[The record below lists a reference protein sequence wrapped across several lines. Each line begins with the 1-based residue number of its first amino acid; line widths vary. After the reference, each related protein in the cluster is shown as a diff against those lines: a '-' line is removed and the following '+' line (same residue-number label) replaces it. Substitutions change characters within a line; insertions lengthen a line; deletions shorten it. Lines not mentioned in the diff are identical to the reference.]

1 MKIGK
6 ISESVLK
13 RSVLKYI
20 DKNNDDVVKGAE
32 TGSDCAFLSWNRPE
46 LGVSSQTFSLPA
58 SEGAKYAMYAAL
70 NNLVAAGMQAV
81 AITVAVTLPVSTQES
96 ELQEIMKL
104 LQKVCKEYDVQIV
117 GGHTEVTPAVNTPV
131 ITITAF
137 GTLIDKAAENIDR
150 KKVKPGQSIVMTK
163 WMGLEGTA
171 ILAKEKEEQL
181 LTRYPAVLVREA
193 QGFDKY
199 LPILPEAATA
209 LKSGVCAMHD
219 VRNGG
224 VFGALFELS
233 KSTGVGLSVDLKQ
246 IPVKQE
252 TIEICEFFDIN
263 PYELLSGGCLLLVT
277 EDGEA
282 LVEALE
288 RENIPAA
295 VIGRMM
301 PGNDKVIING
311 EETRFLE
318 PAKPDE
324 IYKINF
330 DPDA

>member
-6 ISESVLK
+6 ISENVLK
-13 RSVLKYI
+13 RSVIKYI
-20 DKNNDDVVKGAE
+20 DKNSDDVIKGAE
-32 TGSDCAFLSWNRPE
+32 IGSDCAFLSWDSQS
-46 LGVSSQTFSLPA
+46 LAVSSQTFSLPVL
-58 SEGAKYAMYAAL
+58 EGTKYALYAAL
-70 NNLVAAGMQAV
+70 NNLAASGMQAV
-81 AITVAVTLPVSTQES
+81 AITVAVTLPGDAQEAK
-96 ELQEIMKL
+96 LQEIMKQL
-104 LQKVCKEYDVQIV
+104 RKICKEYSVQIV
-117 GGHTEVTPAVNTPV
+117 GGHTEVTTSVNIPV

-137 GTLIDKAAENIDR
+137 GKPLDYETGYVDREN
-150 KKVKPGQSIVMTK
+150 VKPGQAIVMTK
-163 WMGLEGTA
+163 WIGLEGTA
-171 ILAKEKEEQL
+171 ILAKEKAEQL

-193 QGFDKY
+193 QGFEKY

-224 VFGALFELS
+224 IFGALFELS
-233 KSTGVGLSVDLKQ
+233 RSTGVGLSVDLKQ

-282 LVEALE
+282 LVDALE
-288 RENIPAA
+288 EENIPAA

-301 PGNDKVIING
+301 PDNDKIVVNG

-330 DPDA
+330 GPDM